1 MTTENHLFFLKSQL
15 KQVVFFLFLLVLG
28 PVLLAQGP
36 GRASFEKAENYRK
49 QNKCKE
55 AINSYNEALRL
66 EPSNYK
72 YYFMMAKCQ
81 LQLKYYDEAKTSLEA
96 TVEYQPKFTSAYSLL
111 AKIYKGEEDYDQA
124 IYNYEQAVRWS
135 GDKRKKIQF
144 ELLLVNLLIKQD
156 REEEARSHIDA
167 ARRLDPS
174 NPKVL
179 FYVGEIASKNE
190 NWEDAKRAYEK
201 ALSSNQL
208 KDKSPSEQAKY
219 YYQLGVARNNLGD
232 NAGAK
237 RAWGKANFGP
247 YKKLIEAEMAQNSH
261 VHYYKIAVGYYLNG
275 EYQAS
280 EKYVNEALNLQR
292 NFSSAYLLKAKI
304 AQKRGNNAGA
314 IDSYLEAISQ
324 EKSPARRA
332 NVYGLMAKLQLRNGD
347 SYGALNSLEK
357 AMQTYPKGAPQYLP
371 LKARAEY
378 DSGDFSAATKTLGA
392 LLSANTDPKSKA
404 KHNFLLG
411 LASSRMGDPEKAEA
425 AFTRAMVG
433 PYKLAAQ
440 EELNKLKNK

>member
-1 MTTENHLFFLKSQL
+1 MTSESRPTLLQKYVLKSL
-15 KQVVFFLFLLVLG
+15 TLCFLLAWVHLSY
-28 PVLLAQGP
+28 AQGP
-36 GRASFEKAENYRK
+36 GRAYFEKGENFRK
-49 QNKCKE
+49 QSKCKE
-55 AINSYNEALRL
+55 AIDSYNQAIRQ

-81 LQLKYYDEAKTSLEA
+81 LQLKYIEEAKNSLEA

-111 AKIYKGEEDYDQA
+111 AKIYKEEEDYDQA
-124 IYNYEQAVRWS
+124 IYNYEQAARWS
-135 GDKRKKIQF
+135 SDKRKKIQY

-156 REEEARSHIDA
+156 REEEARRHIES
-167 ARRLDPS
+167 ARKLDPS

-190 NWEDAKRAYEK
+190 NWADAKRAYEK
-201 ALSSNQL
+201 ALASDQL
-208 KDKSPSEQAKY
+208 KNKSPSEQAKY

-232 NAGAK
+232 NTGAK

-275 EYQAS
+275 EYDES
-280 EKYVNEALNLQR
+280 ERHVNEALNLQR

-314 IDSYLEAISQ
+314 VDSYLEAIGQ
-324 EKSPARRA
+324 EKSPARRSKL
-332 NVYGLMAKLQLRNGD
+332 YGLMAKLQLKNGD
-347 SYGALNSLEK
+347 AYGALNSLEK
-357 AMQTYPKGAPQYLP
+357 AMQTYPKSSPTYLP
-371 LKARAEY
+371 MKARAEY
-378 DSGDFSAATKTLGA
+378 DTGDYAASAQTLSA
-392 LLSANTDPKSKA
+392 LLQANTDPKSKA
-404 KHNFLLG
+404 KHNFMLG
-411 LASSRMGDPEKAEA
+411 MALTKMGDYEQAES

-433 PYKLAAQ
+433 PYKLAAK

>member
-1 MTTENHLFFLKSQL
+1 MTTEPHVSHFPLKIHQLFICLL
-15 KQVVFFLFLLVLG
+15 LFCFVQAG
-28 PVLLAQGP
+28 YAQGP
-36 GRASFEKAENYRK
+36 GRAYFEKGENFRK

-55 AINSYNEALRL
+55 AIDSYIDAIKQ

-81 LQLKYYDEAKTSLEA
+81 LQLKYIDEAKGSLEA
-96 TVEYQPKFTSAYSLL
+96 TVEYQPKFTSAYALL
-111 AKIYKGEEDYDQA
+111 AKIYKEEEDYDQA
-124 IYNYEQAVRWS
+124 IYNYEQAARYS
-135 GDKRKKIQF
+135 SAKKKKIQY

-156 REEEARSHIDA
+156 REEEARRHIEA
-167 ARRLDPS
+167 ARKLDPS

-179 FYVGEIASKNE
+179 FYIGEISSKNE

-201 ALSSNQL
+201 ALASDQL
-208 KDKSPSEQAKY
+208 KNKSPSEQAKY
-219 YYQLGVARNNLGD
+219 YYQLGIARNNLGD

-275 EYQAS
+275 EYDDS
-280 EKYVNEALNLQR
+280 EQYVNEALNLQR

-304 AQKRGNNAGA
+304 AQKRGNTAGA
-314 IDSYLEAISQ
+314 VDSYLEAISQ
-324 EKSPARRA
+324 EKSPARRSKL
-332 NVYGLMAKLQLRNGD
+332 YGLMAKLQLRNGD
-347 SYGALNSLEK
+347 AYGALNSLEK
-357 AMQTYPKGAPQYLP
+357 AMQTYPKAAPNYLP
-371 LKARAEY
+371 MKARAEY
-378 DSGDFSAATKTLGA
+378 DSDDYAAASQTLNA
-392 LLSANTDPKSKA
+392 LLQANTDPKSKA

-411 LASSRMGDPEKAEA
+411 MSLSKMGDYEEAEK

-433 PYKLAAQ
+433 PYKLAAK

>member
-1 MTTENHLFFLKSQL
+1 MTTETRLTLPKLQAKQL
-15 KQVVFFLFLLVLG
+15 LLFLFLCAFGSVLM
-28 PVLLAQGP
+28 AQGP
-36 GRASFEKAENYRK
+36 GRADFKKAENYRK
-49 QNKCKE
+49 QGKCKD
-55 AINSYNEALRL
+55 AINSYNDALAL

-81 LQLKYYDEAKTSLEA
+81 LQMKYIEEAKGSLEA
-96 TVEYQPKFTSAYSLL
+96 TIEYQPKFTSAYSLL
-111 AKIYKGEEDYDQA
+111 AKIYKEEEDYDQA
-124 IYNYEQAVRWS
+124 IYSYEQAVRWS
-135 GDKRKKIQF
+135 SDKKKKLQF

-156 REEEARSHIDA
+156 REDEARRHIDA
-167 ARRLDPS
+167 ARQLDPS

-201 ALSSNQL
+201 ALSSDQL

-232 NAGAK
+232 NTGAK

-275 EYQAS
+275 EYQSS

-304 AQKRGNNAGA
+304 AQRRGNNAGA

-332 NVYGLMAKLQLRNGD
+332 KVYGIMAKLQIRNGD

-371 LKARAEY
+371 MKARAEY
-378 DSGDFSAATKTLGA
+378 DSGDYAAAAKTLSA

-411 LASSRMGDPEKAEA
+411 MASARLGDPEKAEA

-433 PYKLAAQ
+433 PYKLAAK